1 MILNLGIVTNQ
12 KIILHV
18 GLDWLVV
25 ISIIII
31 LFLIELLI
39 YYWLTQREIIF
50 ENMYENIA
58 SFCYRV
64 WGKGVYFLE

>member
-64 WGKGVYFLE
+64 

>member
-1 MILNLGIVTNQ
+1 MLSYSQMILNLGIVTNQ

-64 WGKGVYFLE
+64 

>member
-1 MILNLGIVTNQ
+1 MILNLGIVTNE

-39 YYWLTQREIIF
+39 YYWLTHREIIF

-64 WGKGVYFLE
+64 